1 MNVLLHASELF
12 VLLAEGSLIQ
22 RRQQLLMTLLEFG

>member
-12 VLLAEGSLIQ
+12 VLLAEVGFIK
-22 RRQQLLMTLLEFG
+22 RGQQLLMSLLELG